1 LDGLYRVLGGIAA
14 KARADKNFQ
23 QAYIAEELREAIWED
38 LGNAIG
44 DDAVRETVASARA
57 HSKHLNETFNKGVV
71 GRILGVNREGL
82 TQIDPLKVLQTT
94 VGARGVTGE
103 SAFRRIA
110 ASVDQNPVVMD
121 SVQDFLRSQF
131 NREVVDESG
140 AVNPNRARN
149 FFNKYKEILANFP
162 QLKNQ
167 LEVARTTEDALR
179 RVTERGTSWKR
190 SIEGDNIAVASNFV
204 GENINKRIAKLM
216 GSDNPITDMKNL
228 VRTARKNKDALNG
241 IKNATSKW
249 LLKSSG
255 INKNGFPNA
264 TQLNKILRDPV
275 LNKTLRELYDTQE
288 LQRLFELN
296 EALLRIQRQ
305 QEAQGRAVSTAVQA
319 DVKPRPNW
327 VLDKVAGIAGAIT
340 GTELLKS
347 VTTRVSIQVPAIF
360 SKSFRDLYA
369 KMTRDRA
376 YELMAEAVEDP
387 KLFNVLM
394 NWQPQATRQTAG
406 DKKRAA
412 YFMEWLEKN
421 GSRYLGMPQV
431 QALIGEDEGGE

>member
-1 LDGLYRVLGGIAA
+1 
-14 KARADKNFQ
+14 
-23 QAYIAEELREAIWED
+23 
-38 LGNAIG
+38 
-44 DDAVRETVASARA
+44 
-57 HSKHLNETFNKGVV
+57 
-71 GRILGVNREGL
+71 
-82 TQIDPLKVLQTT
+82 
-94 VGARGVTGE
+94 
-103 SAFRRIA
+103 
-110 ASVDQNPVVMD
+110 
-121 SVQDFLRSQF
+121 
-131 NREVVDESG
+131 VVDESG